1 MSPSRGIRARDP
13 SKGGGEMG
21 RGTKEKVAE
30 GWRRMGRNNE
40 GDTNGEE
47 TVGEWNKGEMRR
59 KE

>member
-1 MSPSRGIRARDP
+1 MTPRPREGR
-13 SKGGGEMG
+13 GGGMG

-47 TVGEWNKGEMRR
+47 TEGECGT
-59 KE
+59 KEK